1 MTESTPDAG
10 PTVAKAGAIAGPPGD
25 PVADPTA
32 GPIAGPSADLVVNQS
47 ADPIADTVAVAAV
60 TYDRHEELAQLLR
73 SLARQS
79 APITTIAL
87 VDSGTRPATDVVG
100 AADGPIHYLRSEANL
115 GGAGGFAFAILAAIA
130 SGARWIWLMDDDG
143 HPEDERCLAE
153 LLRAA
158 HDHDLDI
165 VSPLVAAT
173 SDPTRLSFNFRIN
186 GLLTNDRATLELMG
200 YLPDMVH
207 FFNGALIRTEVF
219 SKIGLPDMKFFI
231 RGDEVDFLA
240 RVRKAGLKYGTLA
253 TVAVRHPATWSEMKP
268 IFGGFITPVIPD
280 GDFKRFSYFR
290 NRAYLARKYR
300 NLRWFGADVIGFPY
314 YFLTHRDLT
323 GLRAW
328 LAAYS
333 AGLRGK
339 GFGPPPS

>member
-1 MTESTPDAG
+1 MTEHTPPAGPDAAG
-10 PTVAKAGAIAGPPGD
+10 PTP
-25 PVADPTA
+25 
-32 GPIAGPSADLVVNQS
+32 
-47 ADPIADTVAVAAV
+47 TVAVAAV

-73 SLARQS
+73 SLAAQT
-79 APITTIAL
+79 APIRTVAL
-87 VDSGTRPATDVVG
+87 VDSGTRPATDVVRAATAAGG
-100 AADGPIHYLRSEANL
+100 AIHYLRSEANL

-130 SGARWIWLMDDDG
+130 SGAEWIWLMDDDG
-143 HPEDERCLAE
+143 HPEDGSCLAE
-153 LLRAA
+153 LLKAA
-158 HDHDLDI
+158 HEHGLDI

-173 SDPTRLSFNFRIN
+173 SDPSRLSFNFRIN
-186 GLLTNDRATLELMG
+186 GLLTNDRATLEARG

-207 FFNGALIRTEVF
+207 FFNGALIRADVF
-219 SKIGLPDMKFFI
+219 SRIGLPDMKFFI

-300 NLRWFGADVIGFPY
+300 NLRWFGADIIGFPY
-314 YFLTHRDLT
+314 YFLTQRDVR

-328 LAAYS
+328 FAAYS
-333 AGLRGK
+333 AGLRGT
-339 GFGPPPS
+339 GFGPPPSS

>member
-1 MTESTPDAG
+1 MTERTTGTGGGGPRTAPDAT
-10 PTVAKAGAIAGPPGD
+10 PQGAETHT
-25 PVADPTA
+25 ADT
-32 GPIAGPSADLVVNQS
+32 
-47 ADPIADTVAVAAV
+47 DTVAVAAV

-73 SLARQS
+73 SLAAQS
-79 APITTIAL
+79 APIATVAL
-87 VDSGTRPATDVVG
+87 VDSGTRPATDVVE
-100 AADGPIHYLRSEANL
+100 AADGTIHYLRSEANL

-173 SDPTRLSFNFRIN
+173 SDPSRLSFNFRIN
-186 GLLTNDRATLELMG
+186 GLLTNDRATLEPMG

-207 FFNGALIRTEVF
+207 FFNGALIRAEVF
-219 SKIGLPDMKFFI
+219 STIGLPDMKFFI

-268 IFGGFITPVIPD
+268 IFGGFITPVIPE
-280 GDFKRFSYFR
+280 GEFKRFSYFR

-314 YFLTHRDLT
+314 YFLTQRDLK

-328 LAAYS
+328 FAAYS
-333 AGLRGK
+333 AGLRGT
-339 GFGPPPS
+339 GFGPPPSS

>member
-1 MTESTPDAG
+1 MTEQPVHAGPVGATEARDRTPDTG
-10 PTVAKAGAIAGPPGD
+10 Q
-25 PVADPTA
+25 
-32 GPIAGPSADLVVNQS
+32 L
-47 ADPIADTVAVAAV
+47 ADTVAVAAV
-60 TYDRHEELAQLLR
+60 TYDRHEELAELLQA
-73 SLARQS
+73 LARQT
-79 APITTIAL
+79 APIRTVAL
-87 VDSGTRPATDVVG
+87 VDSGTRPATDVVE
-100 AADGPIHYLRSEANL
+100 AAGGSIHYLRSEANL

-130 SGARWIWLMDDDG
+130 SGARWVWLMDDDG

-158 HDHDLDI
+158 HEHGLDI

-173 SDPTRLSFNFRIN
+173 DDPTRLSFNFRIN
-186 GLLTNDRATLELMG
+186 GLLTNDRATLEPLG
-200 YLPDMVH
+200 FLPDMVH

-219 SKIGLPDMKFFI
+219 STIGLPDMKFFI

-268 IFGGFITPVIPD
+268 IFGGFITPVIPV
-280 GDFKRFSYFR
+280 GEFKRASYFR

-314 YFLTHRDLT
+314 YFLTQRDLK
-323 GLRAW
+323 GLRSW
-328 LAAYS
+328 FAAYS
-333 AGLRGK
+333 AGFRGR
-339 GFGPPPS
+339 GFGPPPSA

>member
-1 MTESTPDAG
+1 MTERSTQAGPVPDTVGTTVGSTDAATDAG
-10 PTVAKAGAIAGPPGD
+10 APLDT
-25 PVADPTA
+25 
-32 GPIAGPSADLVVNQS
+32 
-47 ADPIADTVAVAAV
+47 DTVAVAAV
-60 TYDRHEELAQLLR
+60 TYDRHEELAQLLH
-73 SLARQS
+73 SLAAQT
-79 APITTIAL
+79 APIRTVAL
-87 VDSGTRPATDVVG
+87 VDSGTRPAAAVVE
-100 AADGPIHYLRSEANL
+100 AATADGGAIHYLRSEANL

-143 HPEDERCLAE
+143 HPEDEHCLAE

-173 SDPTRLSFNFRIN
+173 ADPTRLSFNFRIN
-186 GLLTNDRATLELMG
+186 GLLTNDRATLEPLG

-207 FFNGALIRTEVF
+207 FFNGALVRTEVF
-219 SKIGLPDMKFFI
+219 STIGLPDMKYFI

-240 RVRKAGLKYGTLA
+240 RVRRAGLKYGTLA

-290 NRAYLARKYR
+290 NRAYNARKYR

-314 YFLTHRDLT
+314 YFLTQRDLK

-328 LAAYS
+328 FAAYS
-333 AGLRGK
+333 AGLRGT

>member
-1 MTESTPDAG
+1 MTERTPDAG
-10 PTVAKAGAIAGPPGD
+10 STDPKASPRSGPS
-25 PVADPTA
+25 ADPMA
-32 GPIAGPSADLVVNQS
+32 DPIADPMADPSADPIAGPSADLM
-47 ADPIADTVAVAAV
+47 ADSVAVAAV

-79 APITTIAL
+79 APITMIAL
-87 VDSGTRPATDVVG
+87 VDSGTRPATGVVE

-158 HDHDLDI
+158 HEHDLDI

-186 GLLTNDRATLELMG
+186 GLLTNDRATLEPMG

-207 FFNGALIRTEVF
+207 FFNGALIRTDVF

-314 YFLTHRDLT
+314 YFLTQRDLK

-328 LAAYS
+328 FAAYS
-333 AGLRGK
+333 AGLRGT

>member
-1 MTESTPDAG
+1 MQADAG
-10 PTVAKAGAIAGPPGD
+10 TGAVGHPDVDTDMNKDTGTD
-25 PVADPTA
+25 T
-32 GPIAGPSADLVVNQS
+32 GT
-47 ADPIADTVAVAAV
+47 DTVAVAAV
-60 TYDRHEELAQLLR
+60 TYDRHEELAQLLA
-73 SLARQS
+73 SLAVQS
-79 APITTIAL
+79 APIARVAL
-87 VDSGTRPATDVVG
+87 VDSGTRPATAVVDAATAAGG
-100 AADGPIHYLRSEANL
+100 AIHYLRSEANL
-115 GGAGGFAFAILAAIA
+115 GGAGGFAFAILAALA
-130 SGARWIWLMDDDG
+130 TGARWIWLMDDDG

-158 HDHDLDI
+158 HEHDLDI

-173 SDPTRLSFNFRIN
+173 DDPTRLSFNFRIN
-186 GLLTNDRATLELMG
+186 GRLTNDRATLEPLG

-207 FFNGALIRTEVF
+207 FFNGALIRSDVF
-219 SKIGLPDMKFFI
+219 SKIGLPDMKYFI

-240 RVRKAGLKYGTLA
+240 RARKAGLKYGTLA

-290 NRAYLARKYR
+290 NRAYNARKYR

-314 YFLTHRDLT
+314 YFLTQRDLR

-328 LAAYS
+328 FAAYS
-333 AGLRGK
+333 AGLRGT
-339 GFGPPPS
+339 GFGPPPSS